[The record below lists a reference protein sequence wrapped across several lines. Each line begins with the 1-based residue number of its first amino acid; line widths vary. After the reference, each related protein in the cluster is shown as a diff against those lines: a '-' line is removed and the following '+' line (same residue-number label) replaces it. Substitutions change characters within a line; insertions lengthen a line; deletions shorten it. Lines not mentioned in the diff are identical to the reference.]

1 MADLRAA
8 LSDKRMKLRT
18 KFIAAIVV
26 QTLIIALLILFIQQA
41 IVKRA
46 FVRETSQQG
55 AFVADTISSTAGYY
69 VSFGLTDDMKL
80 ILADLKKH
88 PMVDYAD
95 FIGADGSVLV
105 STGESRMPPSF
116 RNAKPVH
123 DPVDNRIQLSG
134 GSDGFGFVRPFFESR
149 AEAAKP
155 SVKPLGAFRL
165 AFNESIAEAALRSL
179 TNSSALIVVLS
190 LFVAIALGLAAA
202 RLVVRPIL
210 AFVASASQISSGDL
224 TQRTSVVS
232 RDEIGTLGDA
242 FNSMATNLEKTI
254 SKVIQSQ
261 GKLKNVGDTVGSR
274 SRTVIERVDE
284 QRAVLDD
291 AYFSID
297 KLNSGIRKIS
307 ENVEALSASS
317 EETSSSI
324 LEMVASLE
332 EVSRHTDSLFAS
344 VEETASA
351 THEMVSSINEV
362 DSNVDYLKTFVTETS
377 ASMVEMAAS
386 ISEVEKNAALSY
398 ELALAVADAAESG
411 MGAVRET
418 MDGMEQ
424 IRQSVVESNGVVS
437 RLGDR
442 SAEIGKIL
450 NVIEDVAEQ
459 TNLLA
464 LNASILAAQ
473 AGEHGKGF
481 SVVAA
486 EIRDLSERTA
496 NSTREIGSLIGS
508 VREEVANALRSMS
521 DESRHVEN
529 GVSLSQEAGKAL
541 NKILDSAAKSLEM
554 GKEIAG
560 ATREQAQGSEA
571 VSRSIERVQDMVRQI
586 NSATNQQATGSDHIL
601 KAVETMREVTRYVRQ
616 ATVEQKSGSVMI
628 SKAAERMIDMVHEIF
643 QVTANQAGESETIV
657 QTMEKLREIAEVNR
671 KSAGEM
677 NDAVTFLSDSIRV
690 LDEEVRRFKVRG

>member
-1 MADLRAA
+1 
-8 LSDKRMKLRT
+8 
-18 KFIAAIVV
+18 V
-26 QTLIIALLILFIQQA
+26 
-41 IVKRA
+41 
-46 FVRETSQQG
+46 
-55 AFVADTISSTAGYY
+55 
-69 VSFGLTDDMKL
+69 
-80 ILADLKKH
+80 
-88 PMVDYAD
+88 
-95 FIGADGSVLV
+95 
-105 STGESRMPPSF
+105 
-116 RNAKPVH
+116 
-123 DPVDNRIQLSG
+123 
-134 GSDGFGFVRPFFESR
+134 
-149 AEAAKP
+149 
-155 SVKPLGAFRL
+155 
-165 AFNESIAEAALRSL
+165 AFNESVADSALRKL
-179 TNSSALIVVLS
+179 NVSSGLILFLS
-190 LFVAIALGLAAA
+190 IGIAILLGLAAA
-202 RLVVRPIL
+202 RIVVRPIL
-210 AFVASASQISSGDL
+210 AFVSSASQISSGDL

-232 RDEIGTLGDA
+232 QDEIGTLGDA
-242 FNSMATNLEKTI
+242 FNAMATNLEKTI
-254 SKVIQSQ
+254 SKVVQSQ

-274 SRTVIERVDE
+274 SRTVMERVDV

-332 EVSRHTDSLFAS
+332 EVSRHTDSLFSS

-362 DSNVDYLKTFVTETS
+362 DQNVDYLKTFVTETS

-398 ELALAVADAAESG
+398 DLALAVADAAESG

-464 LNASILAAQ
+464 LNASILAAG
-473 AGEHGKGF
+473 AGEHGRGF

-486 EIRDLSERTA
+486 EIRNLSERTA
-496 NSTREIGSLIGS
+496 NSTREIGSLIRS

-521 DESRHVEN
+521 DESRLVEN

-643 QVTANQAGESETIV
+643 EVTANQAGESQTIV

-671 KSAGEM
+671 RSAGEM
-677 NDAVTFLSDSIRV
+677 NDAVSFLSESIRA